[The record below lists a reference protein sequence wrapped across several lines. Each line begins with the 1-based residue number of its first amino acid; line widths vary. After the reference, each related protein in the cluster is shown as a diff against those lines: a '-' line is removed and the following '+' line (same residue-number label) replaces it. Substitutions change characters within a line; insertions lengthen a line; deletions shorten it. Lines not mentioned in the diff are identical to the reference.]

1 MVGLSVLVSVWC
13 FVNLW
18 WSNDCF
24 DIGGR
29 RKLLFVLYEQL
40 KATYALMSVIDIE
53 HAINILIITDG
64 NDMIIEHVRL
74 NRNGVSI
81 NDCGYGLTS
90 V

>member
-1 MVGLSVLVSVWC
+1 ML
-13 FVNLW
+13 
-18 WSNDCF
+18 
-24 DIGGR
+24 
-29 RKLLFVLYEQL
+29 
-40 KATYALMSVIDIE
+40 VIDIE